1 MKRWGLSFVV
11 VISACLILSVGL
23 ARADSGLDWF
33 SVSRN
38 PSLSLAEE
46 SATPPA
52 RDYWGADCRDIS
64 YKASWIDG
72 LGKQITQDVSN
83 CIHQASYGYI
93 GAYGARLSGTQT
105 SYSIKSQTGSAV
117 SAYVVPGSKNVMT
130 FSQTGSTYYKYIYIY
145 KDLPGNIE
153 SVKDSNG
160 SNKYYK
166 LTKSHDGVDN
176 RAKFTDGTAV
186 IIQDQTPVYSADGRY
201 IFANFGRAQTLI
213 DTQSNSARIIGQN
226 TNPSSGAPKVTL
238 AINGDASLGFVANN
252 SNGNYTLYKTVGCAA
267 NTNKSNPEQCQSR
280 NLTDFIHNQ
289 VPNIKS
295 ILRANFLGDQKLEL
309 YISHTVNGATRND
322 RYILYQP
329 GFSEVGFS
337 YLGLGDSFASGEGAS
352 DYIDIT
358 DSDTNHCHIS
368 DNSYPNLLS
377 SALNFEKAQLVAC
390 SGGKIKD
397 VHKNIEIEYFEDKP
411 QASGRVED
419 SYDEEI
425 FTNFLPGYR
434 RQWEFVSKYQPETV
448 TLSIGGN
455 DINFGKKLQYCI
467 LTQYSCYESA
477 EQKNG
482 ILKELKAQFPNLV
495 KTYTDLK
502 DASPNTRIYIV
513 GYPKLVQPG
522 GDCALNVH
530 LSSAELML
538 ADEIVEDL
546 NTVVKRAA
554 QSAGV
559 FYVDASNSFLGHKLC
574 EDKSWNLAVN
584 GLTYGEDK
592 PFSFGP
598 ISNATFHPNKL
609 GHQLFKSTI
618 LSHTDNL
625 TESMPAPDSSIS
637 VIDMPSRLNPT
648 GLDLGD
654 APTPIL
660 DDGLF
665 GELIK
670 AGDSIVST
678 ISSAGYFLSK
688 GDNFSVELHST
699 PQTIGTA
706 IASGSDSLS
715 IDAQIPDGVEPGPHE
730 IHIYGKNIA
739 GEPIDIYKNVLLI
752 ASDDDYDGDGIANSQ
767 DQCTFV
773 VPSGADSDHDSVD
786 DACDSEILEAPP
798 VVDPPPEEDDTRVP
812 IGVPEPPITEDTTGE
827 NSNDLDDSVNS
838 VVVDDNIPPL
848 VTAKIAQAPSSEET
862 TTPTPSNQ
870 LLAPV
875 NNSAINQG
883 PGEAVKEN
891 SGTEPNQ
898 PIQNKDTSWYKTALI
913 FLTGTPIGIAIVL
926 LLDL

>member
-1 MKRWGLSFVV
+1 MKRWGLSFIV

-23 ARADSGLDWF
+23 VKADNGSDWF
-33 SVSRN
+33 SVSQN
-38 PSLSLAEE
+38 PSLSLVEE

-52 RDYWGADCRDIS
+52 RDYWGADCRDLS
-64 YKASWIDG
+64 YKASWIDS
-72 LGKQITQDVSN
+72 LGKQITQDVSS

-93 GAYGARLSGTQT
+93 GTYGVRLSGTQT
-105 SYSIKSQTGSAV
+105 SYSIKSQTGNSI
-117 SAYVVPGSKNVMT
+117 STYVVPGSKNVMT
-130 FSQTGSTYYKYIYIY
+130 FSQTGSSSYKYIYIY

-166 LTKSHDGVDN
+166 LTKPHDGIEN
-176 RAKFTDGTAV
+176 RVKFTDGTSA

-201 IFANFGRAQTLI
+201 IFANIGRAQTLI
-213 DTQSNSARIIGQN
+213 DSQSNSARIIGQN
-226 TNPSSGAPKVTL
+226 TSLSSGAPKVTL
-238 AINGDASLGFVANN
+238 AINNDASLGFVANN
-252 SNGNYTLYKTVGCAA
+252 SNGNYNLYKTVGCTA
-267 NTNKSNPEQCQSR
+267 NTNKSNPEQCQLR

-309 YISHTVNGATRND
+309 YISHIVGGISRTD
-322 RYILYQP
+322 RYVLYQP
-329 GFSEVGFS
+329 GFVESDFA
-337 YLGLGDSFASGEGAS
+337 YLGLGDSFASGEGAF
-352 DYIDIT
+352 DYVDGTDT
-358 DSDTNHCHIS
+358 DSNHCHIS
-368 DNSYPNLLS
+368 KNSYSKLIQAELS
-377 SALNFEKAQLVAC
+377 YEKSEPIAC

-397 VHKNIEIEYFEDKP
+397 VIKFRELYIDDDP
-411 QASGRVED
+411 QATGKD
-419 SYDEEI
+419 DLTFNEEI
-425 FTNFLPGYR
+425 LSNFLPGYR
-434 RQWEFVSKYQPETV
+434 RQRDFVLRYQPDAITI
-448 TLSIGGN
+448 SISGN

-467 LTQYSCYESA
+467 LTQYSCYESS

-502 DASPNTRIYIV
+502 NASPNSKIYVV

-522 GDCALNVH
+522 GDCAVNVH
-530 LSSAELML
+530 LSDAELML

-546 NTVVKRAA
+546 NTVIKRAT

-559 FYVDASNSFLGHKLC
+559 FYVDASNSFVGHKLC

-584 GLTYGEDK
+584 GITLGDDQ

-618 LSHTDNL
+618 LSQTNSL
-625 TESMPAPDSSIS
+625 TNTMPSPDSTIS
-637 VIDMPSRLNPT
+637 VANMSSRLNPT
-648 GLDLGD
+648 GEKFGD

-678 ISSAGYFLSK
+678 ISTADYFLSK
-688 GDNFSVELHST
+688 GDNFTVELHST

-739 GEPIDIYKNVLLI
+739 GEPIDIYKNVILI
-752 ASDDDYDGDGIANSQ
+752 DSDIDYDGDGIANSQ
-767 DQCTFV
+767 DQCTFIT
-773 VPSGADSDHDSVD
+773 PSGIDSDQDELD
-786 DACDSEILEAPP
+786 DACDGEIAEAPP
-798 VVDPPPEEDDTRVP
+798 IPDERVSIGLPEDPINLDIPEEDSDV
-812 IGVPEPPITEDTTGE
+812 
-827 NSNDLDDSVNS
+827 SDDSDAANFATDNS
-838 VVVDDNIPPL
+838 PNDASVQAEQTQSSGEIISPTSSSLAQDISDDSSSKDIIKK
-848 VTAKIAQAPSSEET
+848 TAGDNPGAEAKKSAQKNYS
-862 TTPTPSNQ
+862 
-870 LLAPV
+870 
-875 NNSAINQG
+875 
-883 PGEAVKEN
+883 
-891 SGTEPNQ
+891 
-898 PIQNKDTSWYKTALI
+898 SWYKTALI
-913 FLTGTPIGIAIVL
+913 FLTGTPIGIALIIL
-926 LLDL
+926 IDL